1 MWENICSNSS
11 AGDFMNDSGWVQFS
25 RQWYFLLRTKDRK
38 NTEKLVIYITLKI
51 FYNANRIAEAVS
63 RVAIRRYIS
72 SKQGDNRYEEENN
85 YNLAGNNYVYR
96 MPYWK

>member
-1 MWENICSNSS
+1 MDQLTKTIQTYEALSKNKYQILIEDGTVIN
-11 AGDFMNDSGWVQFS
+11 
-25 RQWYFLLRTKDRK
+25 LRFKK
-38 NTEKLVIYITLKI
+38 ENTEKLVIYITLKI